1 MSTITPADLATIS
14 IKPRRALPLFSRHPW
29 VFATAVQNLSG
40 DPAPG
45 QEVLLRAHDG
55 KFIARGLF
63 NPYSH
68 LRVRLYSWD
77 ESVELNRDFWSQR
90 IDEAIALRRR
100 LFPVW
105 GSEFACRLINS
116 EGDQLSGLTVDRYGD
131 WLILQI
137 TSLALAQ
144 RQETLIDLLREKL
157 QPRGIWLRTEK
168 GIRAAEGLDQQD
180 GLLWG
185 EPPPRPIFLEENG
198 IRYGVD
204 LVEGQKTGF
213 YLDQRDNRRFLSQ
226 FVSGQDVL
234 DICTYHGGFALNCVK
249 FGNARSVLAIDSSE
263 SALTLAQS
271 NAELNGVAE
280 RLRFRKQDSF
290 KALEELAASGE
301 KFDTIILDPPKLAR
315 NRAGLDAAVRG
326 YYSLNRL
333 AVDVLRPGGLLFTC
347 SCSGLVTR
355 DMFLDVLA
363 KVAVNARRS
372 IQILEVRS
380 AASDHP
386 RSVTCPDA
394 DYLKCVLCRVV

>member
-1 MSTITPADLATIS
+1 MSPTDLATIS
-14 IKPRRALPLFSRHPW
+14 IKPRRALPFFSRHPW
-29 VFATAVQNLSG
+29 VFATAVQNISG

-63 NPYSH
+63 NPHSH

-77 ESVELNRDFWSQR
+77 ESVELNRDFWSLR

-144 RQETLIDLLREKL
+144 RQETLIELLREKL

-234 DICTYHGGFALNCVK
+234 DICTYHGGFALNCLK
-249 FGNARSVLAIDSSE
+249 LGNARSVLAIDSSE

-290 KALEELAASGE
+290 KALEELAAGE

>member
-1 MSTITPADLATIS
+1 MPTTADLAAIT
-14 IKPRRALPLFSRHPW
+14 IKPRRALPFFSRHPW
-29 VFATAVQNLSG
+29 VFATAIQNVSS

-63 NPYSH
+63 NPHSH

-100 LFPVW
+100 LFPVS
-105 GSEFACRLINS
+105 GTEFACRLINS

-131 WLILQI
+131 WLIVQI

-144 RQETLIDLLREKL
+144 RLELLMDLLREKL
-157 QPRGIWLRTEK
+157 QPQGIWLRTEK
-168 GIRAAEGLDQQD
+168 GIRAAEGLEQQD

-185 EPPPRPIFLEENG
+185 EPPPRPLFVEENG
-198 IRYGVD
+198 IRYAVD
-204 LVEGQKTGF
+204 LIEGQKTGS

-226 FVSGQDVL
+226 FVAGQDVL
-234 DICTYHGGFALNCVK
+234 DVCSYHGGFALNCLK
-249 FGNARSVLAIDSSE
+249 LGNAKSVLAIDSSE
-263 SALTLAQS
+263 TALALAQT
-271 NAELNGVAE
+271 NAELNGVAD

-290 KALEELAASGE
+290 KALEEIAAAGE
-301 KFDTIILDPPKLAR
+301 SFDTIILDPPKLAR
-315 NRAGLDAAVRG
+315 NRAGLDAALRG

-333 AVDVLRPGGLLFTC
+333 ALDVLRPGGLLFTC

-355 DMFLDVLA
+355 DMFLEVLA
-363 KVAVNARRS
+363 KVAVQSRRS
-372 IQILEVRS
+372 MQALEVRG
-380 AASDHP
+380 AALDHP
-386 RSVTCPDA
+386 RSITCPEA